1 MSGWPIMELKDWKID
16 LYDLSVKSYFA
27 PRKADYVS
35 PITHE
40 AEPRTQ
46 AVMLGIKKQFNAGRA
61 KEISD
66 KEKKSL
72 IQKLK
77 DKIEILQTMLELLN
91 SNQTITE
98 FQGRKWGDEDFSY
111 VKLRNMDEFYRLSH
125 LVGRSGSCLFMSQI
139 DDRRRAALTGLDK
152 EMTTKEIEG
161 VLINMKAA
169 MESGYYSFGQEYSYK
184 LRDGINIFE
193 EL

>member
-1 MSGWPIMELKDWKID
+1 MELKDWKID